1 MKRMKRWLGLGL
13 VVVLLLAGCAA
24 REVQQPAANTGAPA
38 DEQRSFAEGGAYTG
52 KSEAS
57 GTGELE
63 RMVIRNASLD
73 LIVKD
78 TLQTQTQIGKLVDEW
93 GGYIL
98 SAESYNYGAGQVTIN
113 LTLRVPAEKFNEALA
128 QLRALATEVRHESVS
143 SQDVT
148 QEYVDLESRL
158 RALEAKARQLEQFM
172 KEAQDTDA
180 VLKVYEQLSATLAEI
195 EQVKGRMQYL
205 ENSVALATIELSLTP
220 DVLAQPVVLPGWH
233 PSETVKG
240 AFKALVSTYQFL
252 LDALIW
258 IVIYAVPVLGAI
270 GLVVYGVIRLL
281 RRIFRRKP
289 RPAVPPTVPPA
300 A

>member
-1 MKRMKRWLGLGL
+1 MKRWLGLGL
-13 VVVLLLAGCAA
+13 VVILLLVGCAA
-24 REVQQPAANTGAPA
+24 REARQPAANTGAPA
-38 DEQRSFAEGGAYTG
+38 DERSFAEGGAAVG

-57 GTGELE
+57 GTGDLE

-78 TLQTQTQIGKLVDEW
+78 TLQTQTQIEKLVDEW
-93 GGYIL
+93 EGYIL
-98 SAESYNYGAGQVTIN
+98 SAESYNYGEGQVTIN
-113 LTLRVPAEKFNEALA
+113 LTLRVPAEKFNDAMA

-158 RALEAKARQLEQFM
+158 RALEAKAKQLEQFM

-205 ENSVALATIELSLTP
+205 ENSVALATITLSLTP

-240 AFKALVSTYQFL
+240 AFKALVGTYQFL

-289 RPAVPPTVPPA
+289 QPAPAPTKEPPTPPQA
-300 A
+300 